1 MSSTSSITLSM
12 RLELLNA
19 GIQDANEAS
28 ATEATRTSAAN
39 PAALANS
46 EAAPVA
52 PSAASVTISAAGAQ
66 MSAAAVA
73 AAPAP
78 VDYTNRIKPSGNI
91 NIDALLAGGSAW
103 FHTAGAS
110 GLVPSAVAR
119 HELTFSFI
127 DSASGLSG
135 SDASGFQAL
144 DETHKQAVRDAL
156 AYVSTVAGLTF
167 TEVASGGDIKYGSN
181 VQAASAGYASYPN
194 ATVGSTVM
202 LANNQ
207 GSYAN
212 ADKGGYTWEVILHE
226 TSHAL
231 GLKHPG
237 NYNAGGGGT
246 QGPYLPAA
254 SDNRGNT
261 IMSYKDAS
269 NVKEIKQAGGMY
281 VTSTI
286 NPDTLQANDIMALQY
301 LYGAPGTAE
310 AQDFSWSDGQAMS
323 QTIWSS
329 NTDSTI
335 DLSNQT
341 GTNIVD
347 LRAGNFS
354 SIGIHDAYAS
364 VGGKAAYTATKTMV
378 NGKLVPISSVLGTP
392 TYTGINNVKI
402 ATGSHIQTAVGGS
415 GNDTFVSN
423 GEGNHLDGGIGDD
436 AFFLTGADD
445 VVTGG
450 AGSDTVYLKNVSGAV
465 WKLSDDH
472 TTATLTKTVTDP
484 NTKVATIT
492 TLSTVTL
499 DGIEHVGFWS
509 GSGTGTAI
517 KGTGAFIYDEFSGTT
532 GNDTFVA
539 KGKSEMSGGD
549 GINQFFVGDSGTVTG
564 GSGDDSI
571 YLKTVAGAAWNFNAD
586 RTQAVLTK
594 SVTDP
599 KTKVVTTT
607 TLQTVNMTG
616 IEHIGFWNGTS
627 AKPTGGAW
635 DAFTGTSGNETFVA
649 KGEGEIDAGDGN
661 DAIYVGGNATVVG
674 GSGDDT
680 LYLKT
685 VAGAVWNFNAD
696 RTQATL
702 TKSITDPK
710 TKVVTITTLST
721 VDMTGIEHIGY
732 WNGTTA
738 KATGMAFD
746 QFAGS
751 AADDT
756 FVAKGQSVILG
767 GDGTNAYYLGGDA
780 TVTGG
785 AGSDTVYLKTVAGAT
800 WSLNADRTLAQLV
813 KSITNPTTHV
823 VTTTTLQTVNMSDIE
838 HVGFWNGTTA
848 KPLASPAPLAF
859 ELAASQ
865 AAAYAAGAD
874 PSSGNLDV
882 AA

>member
-1 MSSTSSITLSM
+1 MSSTSSITLST

-19 GIQDANEAS
+19 GIHDANEAATPEAARTAAASAAAS
-28 ATEATRTSAAN
+28 ATGQ
-39 PAALANS
+39 
-46 EAAPVA
+46 AAPVA
-52 PSAASVTISAAGAQ
+52 PSSASVTISAAGAQ
-66 MSAAAVA
+66 MSAVA

-110 GLVPSAVAR
+110 GAVPSAVAR
-119 HELTFSFI
+119 HELTFSFL

-135 SDASGFQAL
+135 SDANGFQAL

-156 AYVSTVAGLTF
+156 AYISTVAGVTF

-181 VQAASAGYASYPN
+181 VQAASAGYASYPDPM
-194 ATVGSTVM
+194 AGSKVM

-207 GSYAN
+207 GSYA
-212 ADKGGYTWEVILHE
+212 DTSKGAYTREVILHE

-246 QGPYLPAA
+246 PGPYLPAA
-254 SDNRGNT
+254 TDNRGNT

-269 NVKEIKQAGGMY
+269 NVKEIKQVGGMY

-286 NPDTLQANDIMALQY
+286 NPDTLQANDVMALQY
-301 LYGAPGTAE
+301 LYGAPGTVN

-402 ATGSHIQTAVGGS
+402 ATGSHIRTAVGGS

-423 GEGNHLDGGIGDD
+423 GEGNHLDGGVGDD
-436 AFFLTGADD
+436 AFFLSGGDD

-465 WKLSDDH
+465 WTLSDDH
-472 TTATLTKTVTDP
+472 ATATLTKTVTDP
-484 NTKVATIT
+484 KTKVVTTT

-517 KGTGAFIYDEFSGTT
+517 KGTGAFMYDAFSGTS

-539 KGKSEMSGGD
+539 KGKSDISGGD
-549 GINQFFVGDSGTVTG
+549 GTNQFFVGDSSTVTG

-571 YLKTVAGAAWNFNAD
+571 YLKTVAGAAWSFNAD

-616 IEHIGFWNGTS
+616 IEHIGFWNGT
-627 AKPTGGAW
+627 
-635 DAFTGTSGNETFVA
+635 
-649 KGEGEIDAGDGN
+649 
-661 DAIYVGGNATVVG
+661 
-674 GSGDDT
+674 
-680 LYLKT
+680 
-685 VAGAVWNFNAD
+685 
-696 RTQATL
+696 
-702 TKSITDPK
+702 
-710 TKVVTITTLST
+710 
-721 VDMTGIEHIGY
+721 
-732 WNGTTA
+732 TA

-746 QFAGS
+746 QFTGGAG
-751 AADDT
+751 DDT
-756 FVAKGQSVILG
+756 FVAKGQSVIRG

-800 WSLNADRTLAQLV
+800 WSLSADRTLAQLI
-813 KSITNPTTHV
+813 KSITNPTTHA
-823 VTTTTLQTVNMSDIE
+823 VTTTTLQTISMNGIE

-848 KPLASPAPLAF
+848 KPLAKPAPLAS
-859 ELAASQ
+859 ELAGGQ
-865 AAAYAAGAD
+865 AAAYASGPD
-874 PSSGNLDV
+874 PSSGKLDV